1 MRNNF
6 NCCKAQLKYKFSSW
20 MEMENVCVHHNSL
33 IMCETLRD
41 HLMGQLAQFPR
52 LCDRRRCPA
61 ADAAATAAKLLHK
74 VKTRI

>member
-1 MRNNF
+1 
-6 NCCKAQLKYKFSSW
+6 
-20 MEMENVCVHHNSL
+20 MENVCVHHNSL

-41 HLMGQLAQFPR
+41 HLMGRLGQFPR

-61 ADAAATAAKLLHK
+61 ADAAAAAAKLLHE